1 MTALTESLLVHASR
15 NLPRYTS
22 YPTALAFQP
31 APDDSLTRG
40 WLDAI
45 QPTDA
50 LSIYVHVPFCERLC
64 WYCGCHTSVP
74 NGYDRISDFLGHLTS
89 ELDLWSDAMPPH
101 AGVAHVHF
109 GGGSPNSLSRD
120 DFSGLLALIS
130 RRFSLRP
137 GAEVA
142 VELDP
147 GHLDGDFARGLG
159 AAGVTRASLGVQTF
173 DPEVQRLVNRIQPF
187 QRVEAAVADIR
198 RGGVEAINFD
208 MMYGLPGQT
217 PENVAASLATAL
229 SLAPDR
235 VALFGYAHVPWMKKH
250 QAMIRP
256 EDLADVAG
264 RWRQAEAAEAVLL
277 AHGYIRIGMDHFA
290 HPGDPMAARLVN
302 GGVRRNF
309 QGYTDDPAAVL
320 IGLGPS
326 AISAFPE
333 GFSQNASR
341 VDQWAMAVGTGRLPV
356 ARQLATTPEDRLRAA
371 VIERLMCDLEVD
383 VGAACLDHG
392 CAVTALDDSLI
403 AARALAVDGLCIVV
417 GRMIRVSPEISRL
430 VRVVAACFDQKLA
443 PLTKKHSLAI

>member
-1 MTALTESLLVHASR
+1 MMALTEPLLVHASR

-31 APDDSLTRG
+31 APDDALTRG

-74 NGYDRISDFLGHLTS
+74 NGYDRISDFLGQLTS
-89 ELDLWSDAMPPH
+89 ELDLWSDALPPH
-101 AGVAHVHF
+101 AGAAHVHF

-120 DFSGLLALIS
+120 DFSGLLASIS

-147 GHLDGDFARGLG
+147 GHLDGDFARELG

-187 QRVEAAVADIR
+187 ERVETAVADIR
-198 RGGVEAINFD
+198 RGGVKAVNFD

-217 PENVAASLATAL
+217 PDNVADSLRTAL

-250 QAMIRP
+250 QAMIRQ

-264 RWRQAEAAEAVLL
+264 RWSQAEAAQAVLL
-277 AHGYIRIGMDHFA
+277 DHGYVRIGMDHFA
-290 HPGDPMAARLVN
+290 HPDDPMAAQLAN
-302 GGVRRNF
+302 GGLRRNF

-326 AISAFPE
+326 AISAFPQ

-341 VDQWAMAVGTGRLPV
+341 VDQWAAAVGKGRLPV
-356 ARQLATTPEDRLRAA
+356 ARQLATTTEDRLRAS

-383 VGAACLDHG
+383 VGSVCMDQGYGIA
-392 CAVTALDDSLI
+392 TLDDGLT
-403 AARALAVDGLCIVV
+403 AARALVSDGLCTVV
-417 GRMIRVSPEISRL
+417 GRLIRVSPEISRL
-430 VRVVAACFDQKLA
+430 VRVVAACFDHQLA

>member
-31 APDDSLTRG
+31 APDDTLTRG

-74 NGYDRISDFLGHLTS
+74 NGYDRIADFLGHLAG
-89 ELDLWSDAMPPH
+89 EMALWSDALPTH
-101 AGVAHVHF
+101 AGVDHVHF
-109 GGGSPNSLSRD
+109 GGGSPNSLSRA
-120 DFSGLLALIS
+120 DFSGLLASIS

-187 QRVEAAVADIR
+187 ERVEAAVADIR
-198 RGGVEAINFD
+198 RGGVKAVNFD

-217 PENVAASLATAL
+217 SGNVAASLRTAL

-250 QAMIRP
+250 QAMIRQ

-264 RWRQAEAAEAVLL
+264 RWSQAEAAEAVLL
-277 AHGYIRIGMDHFA
+277 DHGYVRIGMDHFA
-290 HPGDPMAARLVN
+290 HPDDPMATQRAN
-302 GGVRRNF
+302 GGLRRNF

-326 AISAFPE
+326 AISAFPQ
-333 GFSQNASR
+333 GYAQNASR
-341 VDQWAMAVGTGRLPV
+341 VDHWAAAVGKGRLPV
-356 ARQLATTPEDRLRAA
+356 ARQLATTPEDRLRAT

-383 VGAACLDHG
+383 VGAACLDYG

-403 AARALAVDGLCIVV
+403 AARALSGDGLCTVI
-417 GRMIRVSPEISRL
+417 GRLIRVSPEISRL
-430 VRVVAACFDQKLA
+430 VRVVAACFDEQLA

>member
-1 MTALTESLLVHASR
+1 MTALTEGQLAHASR

-31 APDDSLTRG
+31 APDDALTRN
-40 WLDAI
+40 WLGAI
-45 QPTDA
+45 RPTDA

-74 NGYDRISDFLGHLTS
+74 NGYDRIADFLGHLAR

-101 AGVAHVHF
+101 AGAAHIHF
-109 GGGSPNSLSRD
+109 GGGSPNSLSRE
-120 DFSGLLALIS
+120 DFSGLLASIS

-142 VELDP
+142 LELDP
-147 GHLDGDFARGLG
+147 GNLDRDFARALG
-159 AAGVTRASLGVQTF
+159 GAGVTRASLGVQTF
-173 DPEVQRLVNRIQPF
+173 DPDVQRLVNRIQPIEL
-187 QRVEAAVADIR
+187 VEAAVADIR
-198 RGGVEAINFD
+198 RGGVKALNFD
-208 MMYGLPGQT
+208 MMYGLPGQN
-217 PENVAASLATAL
+217 PDNVADSLRTAL

-250 QAMIRP
+250 QAMIRQD
-256 EDLADVAG
+256 DLADVGG
-264 RWRQAEAAEAVLL
+264 RWSQAEAAEAVLL
-277 AHGYIRIGMDHFA
+277 DHGYIRIGMDHFA
-290 HPGDPMAARLVN
+290 HPDDPMAAQLAN
-302 GGVRRNF
+302 GGLRRNF

-326 AISAFPE
+326 AISVFSQ

-341 VDQWAMAVGTGRLPV
+341 VDQWAAAVENGRLPV
-356 ARQLATTPEDRLRAA
+356 ARQLATTAEDRLRGA

-383 VGAACLDHG
+383 VGSVCMDLG
-392 CAVTALDDSLI
+392 CAITTLDDGLT
-403 AARALAVDGLCIVV
+403 AARALTSDGLCTVV
-417 GRMIRVSPEISRL
+417 GRLIRVSPEISRL
-430 VRVVAACFDQKLA
+430 VRVVAACFDHQLA

>member
-31 APDDSLTRG
+31 APDDALIRN
-40 WLDAI
+40 WLGAI
-45 QPTDA
+45 RPTDA
-50 LSIYVHVPFCERLC
+50 LSIYVHIPFCERLC

-74 NGYDRISDFLGHLTS
+74 NGYDRISDFLGHLAS
-89 ELDLWSDAMPPH
+89 ELDLWSDAMPSH
-101 AGVAHVHF
+101 AGAAHVHF

-120 DFSGLLALIS
+120 DFSNLLASIS

-187 QRVEAAVADIR
+187 ERVETAVADIR

-217 PENVAASLATAL
+217 PDNVADSLTTAL
-229 SLAPDR
+229 LLAPDR

-250 QAMIRP
+250 QAMIRQ
-256 EDLADVAG
+256 EDLADVAE
-264 RWRQAEAAEAVLL
+264 RWSQAEAAEAVLL
-277 AHGYIRIGMDHFA
+277 DHGYVRIGMDHFA
-290 HPGDPMAARLVN
+290 HPDDPMAQLANRGL
-302 GGVRRNF
+302 RRNF
-309 QGYTDDPAAVL
+309 QGYTDDPASVL

-326 AISAFPE
+326 AISACPQ
-333 GFSQNASR
+333 GYAQNASR
-341 VDQWAMAVGTGRLPV
+341 VDHWAAAVGKGRLPV
-356 ARQLATTPEDRLRAA
+356 WRQLATTPEDRLRAT

-383 VGAACLDHG
+383 VGAACLDSG
-392 CAVTALDDSLI
+392 CAVTTLDDGLI
-403 AARALAVDGLCIVV
+403 AARALAAEGLCIVV
-417 GRMIRVSPEISRL
+417 GRLIRVSPEISRL
-430 VRVVAACFDQKLA
+430 VRVVAACFDQQLA

>member
-1 MTALTESLLVHASR
+1 MTTLTESLLVHASR

-31 APDDSLTRG
+31 APDDTLTRD
-40 WLDAI
+40 WLGTI

-50 LSIYVHVPFCERLC
+50 VSVYVHIPFCERLC

-89 ELDLWSDAMPPH
+89 ELDLCSDAMPPH
-101 AGVAHVHF
+101 AGAAHVHF

-120 DFSGLLALIS
+120 DFSGLLASIS
-130 RRFSLRP
+130 RRFGLRL

-147 GHLDGDFARGLG
+147 GHLDRDFARGLG

-187 QRVEAAVADIR
+187 ERVETAVADIR
-198 RGGVEAINFD
+198 RGGVKAVNFD

-217 PENVAASLATAL
+217 PDNVAASLRTAL

-250 QAMIRP
+250 QAMIRQ

-264 RWRQAEAAEAVLL
+264 RWSQAEAAEAVLID
-277 AHGYIRIGMDHFA
+277 HGYVRIGMDHFA
-290 HPGDPMAARLVN
+290 HPEDPMAAQLAK
-302 GGVRRNF
+302 GGLRRNF
-309 QGYTDDPAAVL
+309 QGYTDDPASVL

-326 AISAFPE
+326 AISAFPQ
-333 GFSQNASR
+333 GYAQNASR
-341 VDQWAMAVGTGRLPV
+341 VDQWAAAVGKGRLPV
-356 ARQLATTPEDRLRAA
+356 SRQLARTPEDRLRAT

-383 VGAACLDHG
+383 VGAACLDYG
-392 CAVTALDDSLI
+392 CAVAALDDCLI

-417 GRMIRVSPEISRL
+417 GRMIRVSPELSRL
-430 VRVVAACFDQKLA
+430 VRVVAACFDQQLA
-443 PLTKKHSLAI
+443 PFAKKHSLAI

>member
-1 MTALTESLLVHASR
+1 MTALTEALLVHASR

-22 YPTALAFQP
+22 YPTALAFQS
-31 APDDSLTRG
+31 APDDALTRG

-50 LSIYVHVPFCERLC
+50 VSIYVHVPFCERLC

-74 NGYDRISDFLGHLTS
+74 NGYDRIADFLGHLRS

-101 AGVAHVHF
+101 AGAAHVHF
-109 GGGSPNSLSRD
+109 GGGSPNSLSGD
-120 DFSGLLALIS
+120 DFSSLLASIS

-147 GHLDGDFARGLG
+147 GNLDGDFARGLG

-173 DPEVQRLVNRIQPF
+173 DPDVQRLVNRIQPF
-187 QRVEAAVADIR
+187 ERVETAVADIR
-198 RGGVEAINFD
+198 SGGVKAINFD

-217 PENVAASLATAL
+217 PDNVADSLRTAL

-250 QAMIRP
+250 QAMIRQ

-264 RWRQAEAAEAVLL
+264 RWSQAEAAEAVLID
-277 AHGYIRIGMDHFA
+277 HGYVRIGMDHFA
-290 HPGDPMAARLVN
+290 HPDDPMAAQLAK
-302 GGVRRNF
+302 GGLRRNF
-309 QGYTDDPAAVL
+309 QGYTDDPASVL

-326 AISAFPE
+326 AISAFPQ
-333 GFSQNASR
+333 GYAQNASR
-341 VDQWAMAVGTGRLPV
+341 VDQWASAAKQGHLPV
-356 ARQLATTPEDRLRAA
+356 ARQLATTAEDRLRAA
-371 VIERLMCDLEVD
+371 VIERLMCDLEAD
-383 VGAACLDHG
+383 VGSVCVDYG

-403 AARALAVDGLCIVV
+403 AVRALAADGLCTVV
-417 GRMIRVSPEISRL
+417 GRMISVSPEISRL

-443 PLTKKHSLAI
+443 PLTTKHSLAI

>member
-1 MTALTESLLVHASR
+1 MSLTEPLLVHASR

-31 APDDSLTRG
+31 APDDTLTRD
-40 WLDAI
+40 WLGAI
-45 QPTDA
+45 RPTDTV
-50 LSIYVHVPFCERLC
+50 SIYVHIPFCERLC

-89 ELDLWSDAMPPH
+89 ELNLWSDALPPH
-101 AGVAHVHF
+101 AGAAHVHF

-120 DFSGLLALIS
+120 DFSNLLASIS
-130 RRFSLRP
+130 RSFSLRP

-173 DPEVQRLVNRIQPF
+173 DPDVQRLVNRIQPF
-187 QRVEAAVADIR
+187 ERVETAVADIR
-198 RGGVEAINFD
+198 SGGVEAINFD

-217 PENVAASLATAL
+217 PDNVADSLRTAL

-250 QAMIRP
+250 QAMISQ

-264 RWRQAEAAEAVLL
+264 PWSQAEAAEAVLL
-277 AHGYIRIGMDHFA
+277 DHGYARIGMDHFA
-290 HPGDPMAARLVN
+290 HPDDPMAAQRAS
-302 GGVRRNF
+302 GGLRRSF

-326 AISAFPE
+326 AISAFPQ
-333 GFSQNASR
+333 GYAQNASR
-341 VDQWAMAVGTGRLPV
+341 VDQWAAAVGKGRLPV
-356 ARQLATTPEDRLRAA
+356 SRQLATTPEDRLRAT

-383 VGAACLDHG
+383 VGAACLEYG
-392 CAVTALDDSLI
+392 CAVTALDDGLI

-417 GRMIRVSPEISRL
+417 GRMIRVSPELSRL
-430 VRVVAACFDQKLA
+430 VRIVAACFDQKLA

>member
-1 MTALTESLLVHASR
+1 MMALTEPLLVHASR

-22 YPTALAFQP
+22 YPTALAFQT
-31 APDDSLTRG
+31 APDDALTRD

-74 NGYDRISDFLGHLTS
+74 NGYDRISDFLGQFTS
-89 ELDLWSDAMPPH
+89 ELDLWSDALPPH
-101 AGVAHVHF
+101 AGAAHVHF

-120 DFSGLLALIS
+120 DFSGLLASIS

-187 QRVEAAVADIR
+187 ERVETAVADIR

-217 PENVAASLATAL
+217 PENVAASLGTAL

-250 QAMIRP
+250 QAMIRQD
-256 EDLADVAG
+256 DLADVAG
-264 RWRQAEAAEAVLL
+264 RWSQAEAAEAVLL
-277 AHGYIRIGMDHFA
+277 DHGYVRIGMDHFA
-290 HPGDPMAARLVN
+290 HPDDPMAAQLAN
-302 GGVRRNF
+302 GGLRRNF

-326 AISAFPE
+326 AISAFPQ

-341 VDQWAMAVGTGRLPV
+341 VDHWAMAVKLRKLPV
-356 ARQLATTPEDRLRAA
+356 SRQLATTREDRLRGA
-371 VIERLMCDLEVD
+371 VIERLMCSLEVD
-383 VGAACLDHG
+383 VGSVCKEHGYAVSTLD
-392 CAVTALDDSLI
+392 VELES
-403 AARALAVDGLCIVV
+403 ARTLMADGLCTVS
-417 GRMIRVSPEISRL
+417 GRWVSVSPELSRL
-430 VRVVAACFDQKLA
+430 VRVVAACFDHQAA
-443 PLTKKHSLAI
+443 PQSARHSLAI

>member
-1 MTALTESLLVHASR
+1 MTVLAEPLLAHASR
-15 NLPRYTS
+15 TLPRYTS

-31 APDDSLTRG
+31 APDDTLTRS

-50 LSIYVHVPFCERLC
+50 LSIYVHIPFCERLC

-74 NGYDRISDFLGHLTS
+74 NGYDRIADFLGHLAR
-89 ELDLWSDAMPPH
+89 ELELWSDALPPH
-101 AGVAHVHF
+101 AGAAHVHF

-120 DFSGLLALIS
+120 DFSGLLAPIS
-130 RRFSLRP
+130 RRFALRP

-147 GHLDGDFARGLG
+147 GHLDRDFARGLG

-173 DPEVQRLVNRIQPF
+173 DPTVQRLVNRIQPF
-187 QRVEAAVADIR
+187 ERVEAAVADIR
-198 RGGVEAINFD
+198 GGGVEAINFD
-208 MMYGLPGQT
+208 MMYGLPGQN
-217 PENVAASLATAL
+217 PDNVTDSLTTAL

-250 QAMIRP
+250 QAMIRE

-264 RWRQAEAAEAVLL
+264 RWSQAEAAEAVLL
-277 AHGYIRIGMDHFA
+277 AHGYVRIGMDHFA
-290 HPGDPMAARLVN
+290 HPGDPMAAQLSN
-302 GGVRRNF
+302 GGLRRNF

-326 AISAFPE
+326 AISSFPE

-341 VDQWAMAVGTGRLPV
+341 VDHWAMAVKRGQLPV
-356 ARQLATTPEDRLRAA
+356 SRELATSGEDRLRGA
-371 VIERLMCDLEVD
+371 VIERLMCSLEVD
-383 VGAACLDHG
+383 VESVCTEHG
-392 CAVTALDDSLI
+392 YAVSTLDDELES
-403 AARALAVDGLCIVV
+403 ARTLMADGLCAVS
-417 GRMIRVSPEISRL
+417 GRRIRVSPELSRL
-430 VRVVAACFDQKLA
+430 VRVVAACFDHQTA
-443 PLTKKHSLAI
+443 PLSARHSLAI

>member
-1 MTALTESLLVHASR
+1 MTTLTESLLAHASR

-31 APDDSLTRG
+31 TLDDALTRG

-74 NGYDRISDFLGHLTS
+74 NGYDRVLDFLGHIAR
-89 ELDLWSDAMPPH
+89 ELELWSDALPPH
-101 AGVAHVHF
+101 AGAAHVHF
-109 GGGSPNSLSRD
+109 GGGSPNSLSGD
-120 DFSGLLALIS
+120 DFSGLLASIS
-130 RRFSLRP
+130 RRFALRP

-147 GHLDGDFARGLG
+147 GNLDRDFARGLG

-173 DPEVQRLVNRIQPF
+173 DPDVQRLVNRIQPF
-187 QRVEAAVADIR
+187 ERVETAVADIR
-198 RGGVEAINFD
+198 GGGVEAINFD

-217 PENVAASLATAL
+217 PDNVADSLTTAL
-229 SLAPDR
+229 TLAPDR

-250 QAMIRP
+250 QAMIRHG
-256 EDLADVAG
+256 DLADVAG

-277 AHGYIRIGMDHFA
+277 AQGYIRIGMDHFA
-290 HPGDPMAARLVN
+290 HPGDPMAARLAN
-302 GGVRRNF
+302 GGLRRNF

-326 AISAFPE
+326 AISAFPQ
-333 GFSQNASR
+333 GFCQNASR
-341 VDQWAMAVGTGRLPV
+341 VDHWATAVRRGQLPV
-356 ARQLATTPEDRLRAA
+356 SRQLATTREDRLRGA
-371 VIERLMCDLEVD
+371 VIEQLMCSLEVD
-383 VGAACLDHG
+383 VESVCTEHGYAVNTLDEE
-392 CAVTALDDSLI
+392 LEL
-403 AARALAVDGLCIVV
+403 ARTLVADGLCAVS
-417 GRMIRVSPEISRL
+417 GRQISVSPELSRL
-430 VRVVAACFDQKLA
+430 VRVVAACFDHQAA
-443 PLTKKHSLAI
+443 PPSARHSLAI

>member
-1 MTALTESLLVHASR
+1 MTKLTESLLVHASR

-31 APDDSLTRG
+31 APDDVLTRG
-40 WLDAI
+40 WLDAL

-74 NGYDRISDFLGHLTS
+74 NGYDRIADFLSHLAR
-89 ELDLWSDAMPPH
+89 ELDLWSDATPPH
-101 AGVAHVHF
+101 AGAAHVHF

-120 DFSGLLALIS
+120 DFSGLLASIS
-130 RRFSLRP
+130 RKFALRP
-137 GAEVA
+137 GGEVA

-147 GHLDGDFARGLG
+147 GHLDGDFACGLG

-173 DPEVQRLVNRIQPF
+173 DPEVQQLVNRIQPF
-187 QRVEAAVADIR
+187 ERVEAAVNDIR

-217 PENVAASLATAL
+217 PENVAASLRTAL
-229 SLAPDR
+229 SLVPDR
-235 VALFGYAHVPWMKKH
+235 VALFGYAHVPWVKKH
-250 QAMIRP
+250 QAMICQ

-264 RWRQAEAAEAVLL
+264 RWSQAEAAEAVLL
-277 AHGYIRIGMDHFA
+277 DHGYVRIGMDHFG
-290 HPGDPMAARLVN
+290 HPDDPMVAQLAN
-302 GGVRRNF
+302 GGLRRNF

-326 AISAFPE
+326 AISVFPQ
-333 GFSQNASR
+333 GYAQNASR
-341 VDQWAMAVGTGRLPV
+341 VDQWAAAVGKGRLPV
-356 ARQLATTPEDRLRAA
+356 GRQLATTAEDRLRAT

-383 VGAACLDHG
+383 VGSVCLDQG
-392 CAVTALDDSLI
+392 YGIATLDDGLT
-403 AARALAVDGLCIVV
+403 AARALVSDGLCTVV
-417 GRMIRVSPEISRL
+417 GRLIRVSPEISRL
-430 VRVVAACFDQKLA
+430 VRVVAACFDHQLA

>member
-31 APDDSLTRG
+31 APDDALTRG

-50 LSIYVHVPFCERLC
+50 VSIYVHIPFCERLC

-74 NGYDRISDFLGHLTS
+74 NGYYRISDFLGHLTS

-109 GGGSPNSLSRD
+109 GGGSPNSLSRN
-120 DFSGLLALIS
+120 DFSGLLASIS
-130 RRFSLRP
+130 HRFGLRP

-147 GHLDGDFARGLG
+147 GHLDRDFACGLG
-159 AAGVTRASLGVQTF
+159 TAGVTRASLGVQTF

-187 QRVEAAVADIR
+187 ERVETAVADIR
-198 RGGVEAINFD
+198 SGGVEAINFD

-217 PENVAASLATAL
+217 PDNVADSLKTAL

-250 QAMIRP
+250 QAMIRQ

-264 RWRQAEAAEAVLL
+264 RWSQAEAAEVILL
-277 AHGYIRIGMDHFA
+277 DHGYVRIGMDHFA
-290 HPGDPMAARLVN
+290 HPGDPMAARLAN
-302 GGVRRNF
+302 GGLRRNF
-309 QGYTDDPAAVL
+309 QGYTDDPAVVL

-333 GFSQNASR
+333 GYAQNASR
-341 VDQWAMAVGTGRLPV
+341 VDQWTAAVGKGLLPV
-356 ARQLATTPEDRLRAA
+356 SRQLATTPEDRLRAT

-383 VGAACLDHG
+383 VGAACLDSG
-392 CAVTALDDSLI
+392 FAVTTLDDGLT
-403 AARALAVDGLCIVV
+403 AARALSGDGLCTVA
-417 GRMIRVSPEISRL
+417 GRSIRVSPGISRL
-430 VRVVAACFDQKLA
+430 VRVVVACFDQQLV

>member
-31 APDDSLTRG
+31 APDDTLTRD
-40 WLDAI
+40 WLGTI

-50 LSIYVHVPFCERLC
+50 VSIYVHIPFCERLC

-89 ELDLWSDAMPPH
+89 ELELWSDALPPH
-101 AGVAHVHF
+101 AGAAHVHF

-120 DFSGLLALIS
+120 DFSGLLTSIS

-147 GHLDGDFARGLG
+147 GHLDRDFARALG
-159 AAGVTRASLGVQTF
+159 RAGVTRASLGVQTF

-187 QRVEAAVADIR
+187 ERVETSVADIR
-198 RGGVEAINFD
+198 CGGVTAINFD
-208 MMYGLPGQT
+208 MMYGLPGQN
-217 PENVAASLATAL
+217 PDNVADSLRTAL

-250 QAMIRP
+250 QAMIRQ
-256 EDLADVAG
+256 EDLADVGG
-264 RWRQAEAAEAVLL
+264 RWSQAEAAEAVLL
-277 AHGYIRIGMDHFA
+277 DHGYVRIGMDHFA
-290 HPGDPMAARLVN
+290 HPDDPMAVQLAN
-302 GGVRRNF
+302 GGLRRNF

-341 VDQWAMAVGTGRLPV
+341 VDQWAAAVGRGRLPV
-356 ARQLATTPEDRLRAA
+356 ARQLATTPADRLRAT

-403 AARALAVDGLCIVV
+403 EARALEVDGLCVVV
-417 GRMIRVSPEISRL
+417 GRMIRVSPELSRL
-430 VRVVAACFDQKLA
+430 VRIVAACFDQKLA

>member
-31 APDDSLTRG
+31 APDDALTRD
-40 WLDAI
+40 WLGAI
-45 QPTDA
+45 RPTDA

-74 NGYDRISDFLGHLTS
+74 NGYDRIADFLGRLAR
-89 ELDLWSDAMPPH
+89 EMDLWSAALPPH
-101 AGVAHVHF
+101 AGAAHVHF
-109 GGGSPNSLSRD
+109 GGGSPNSLATA
-120 DFSGLLALIS
+120 DFTDLMATIG
-130 RRFSLRP
+130 RRFRLQP

-147 GHLDGDFARGLG
+147 GHLDPDFARGLG

-173 DPEVQRLVNRIQPF
+173 DPEVQRRVNRIQPF
-187 QRVEAAVADIR
+187 ERVQAAVDDIR

-217 PENVAASLATAL
+217 PDNVAASLTTAL
-229 SLAPDR
+229 SLVPDR

-250 QAMIRP
+250 QAMIP
-256 EDLADVAG
+256 AEDLADVAG
-264 RWRQAEAAEAVLL
+264 RWSQAEAAESVLL
-277 AHGYIRIGMDHFA
+277 AHGYVRIGMDHFA
-290 HPGDPMAARLVN
+290 HPGDPMAAQLTDGRL
-302 GGVRRNF
+302 RRNF

-326 AISAFPE
+326 AISACPE
-333 GFSQNASR
+333 GYAQNASR
-341 VDQWAMAVGTGRLPV
+341 VDQWATALERGRLPV
-356 ARQLATTPEDRLRAA
+356 SRQLATTGEDRLRGA

-383 VGAACLDHG
+383 VGSVCLAHG
-392 CAVTALDDSLI
+392 CAAGALDDGLNM
-403 AARALAVDGLCIVV
+403 ARALMADGLCAVSA
-417 GRMIRVSPEISRL
+417 RQIRVSPGLSRL
-430 VRVVAACFDQKLA
+430 ARVVAACFDQRPA
-443 PLTKKHSLAI
+443 PPSARYSLAI

>member
-22 YPTALAFQP
+22 YPTALAFQT
-31 APDDSLTRG
+31 APDDALTRD

-45 QPTDA
+45 RPTDP
-50 LSIYVHVPFCERLC
+50 LSIYVHIPFCERLC

-89 ELDLWSDAMPPH
+89 ELDLWSNALPPH
-101 AGVAHVHF
+101 AGAAHVHF
-109 GGGSPNSLSRD
+109 GGGSPNSLSGD
-120 DFSGLLALIS
+120 DFSGLLTSIS
-130 RRFSLRP
+130 RRFGLRP

-187 QRVEAAVADIR
+187 ERVEAAVADIR
-198 RGGVEAINFD
+198 GGGVKAVNFD

-217 PENVAASLATAL
+217 PDNVAASLRTAL

-250 QAMIRP
+250 QAMIRQ
-256 EDLADVAG
+256 DALADVGG
-264 RWRQAEAAEAVLL
+264 RWSQAEAAEGVLL
-277 AHGYIRIGMDHFA
+277 DHGYVRIGMDHFA
-290 HPGDPMAARLVN
+290 HPDDAMAAQLAN
-302 GGVRRNF
+302 GGLRRNF

-326 AISAFPE
+326 AISAFPQ

-341 VDQWAMAVGTGRLPV
+341 VDHWATAVNRGRLPV
-356 ARQLATTPEDRLRAA
+356 ARHLATTAEDRLRGA
-371 VIERLMCDLEVD
+371 VIERLMCELDVD
-383 VGAACLDHG
+383 VESACLQHG
-392 CAVTALDDSLI
+392 YATDTLDVGLGL
-403 AARALAVDGLCIVV
+403 ARELEANGICIVS
-417 GRMIRVSPEISRL
+417 GRQVRMAPEYSRL
-430 VRVVAACFDQKLA
+430 VRVVAACFDQHLA
-443 PLTKKHSLAI
+443 SMSAGHSLAI

>member
-31 APDDSLTRG
+31 APDDALTRN
-40 WLDAI
+40 WLGAI
-45 QPTDA
+45 RPTDA
-50 LSIYVHVPFCERLC
+50 LSIYVHIPFCERLC

-74 NGYDRISDFLGHLTS
+74 NGYDRISDFLGHLAS
-89 ELDLWSDAMPPH
+89 ELDLWSDAMPSH
-101 AGVAHVHF
+101 AGAAHVHF

-120 DFSGLLALIS
+120 DFSNLLASIS

-147 GHLDGDFARGLG
+147 GHLDRDFARGLG

-187 QRVEAAVADIR
+187 ERVETAVADIR
-198 RGGVEAINFD
+198 SGGVEAINFD

-217 PENVAASLATAL
+217 PDNVADSLTIAL
-229 SLAPDR
+229 LLAPDR

-250 QAMIRP
+250 QAMIRQ
-256 EDLADVAG
+256 EDLADVAE
-264 RWRQAEAAEAVLL
+264 RWSQAEAAEAVLL
-277 AHGYIRIGMDHFA
+277 DHGYVRIGMDHFA
-290 HPGDPMAARLVN
+290 HPDDPMTAQLVN
-302 GGVRRNF
+302 GGLRRNF
-309 QGYTDDPAAVL
+309 QGYTDDPASVL

-326 AISAFPE
+326 AISACPQ
-333 GFSQNASR
+333 GYAQNASR
-341 VDQWAMAVGTGRLPV
+341 VDQWAAAVGKGRLPV
-356 ARQLATTPEDRLRAA
+356 SRQLATTAEDRLRAA

-383 VGAACLDHG
+383 VGAACLDYG
-392 CAVTALDDSLI
+392 CAVTALDDSLT

-417 GRMIRVSPEISRL
+417 GRMIRVSPELSRL
-430 VRVVAACFDQKLA
+430 VRIVAACFDQKLA